1 MSKTSL
7 EMTATRHS
15 RFFYGWRSVR
25 GTAYVEY
32 FIVAG
37 AMVVAA
43 VVLGVLVAL
52 RGQIAI
58 RVDRLMNDP
67 SPSARTSVV
76 RQLMSTNGTADGL
89 VPP

>member
-43 VVLGVLVAL
+43 VAFWRGNSRTAVTDFYQQYSNGPINAL
-52 RGQIAI
+52 KGT
-58 RVDRLMNDP
+58 
-67 SPSARTSVV
+67 TSFG
-76 RQLMSTNGTADGL
+76 N
-89 VPP
+89 